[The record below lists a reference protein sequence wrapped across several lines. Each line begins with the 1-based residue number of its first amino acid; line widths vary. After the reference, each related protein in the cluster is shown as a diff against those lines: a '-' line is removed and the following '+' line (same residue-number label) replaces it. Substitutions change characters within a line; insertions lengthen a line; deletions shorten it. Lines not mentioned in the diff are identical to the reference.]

1 MPQSVGREPQ
11 RAPSVAQPSG
21 PAPFE
26 CSQGMPNAVS
36 KFVSVWLKS
45 TYFFRNSS
53 PGCSGDLGRNTAL
66 TARPWEDEAVQ
77 VMSSTAARPLF
88 SEVRGVRR
96 FSPLGQHLAEL
107 GGLPGWL
114 GASWAPRL
122 SDGESAARLTGDHE
136 DQSQ

>member
-1 MPQSVGREPQ
+1 MAKIHLFLQELFP
-11 RAPSVAQPSG
+11 
-21 PAPFE
+21 
-26 CSQGMPNAVS
+26 
-36 KFVSVWLKS
+36 WL
-45 TYFFRNSS
+45 FW
-53 PGCSGDLGRNTAL
+53 GLGRNTVL

-77 VMSSTAARPLF
+77 VVSSTAARPLF

-96 FSPLGQHLAEL
+96 FSPLGQHVAKL